1 MSGDASIGNSHPP
14 PRAEFDG
21 AGSTNASAQR
31 RTHGAG
37 PEPEAGAWRLAEPVA
52 IWFRITQSLSA
63 EDVDLARLTLSP
75 DERARCDRF
84 VFERDRRDFAA
95 AHALLRD
102 VLSRYGWLSP
112 AEWTFTAEAG
122 GKPHLA
128 DPSELQF
135 NIAHTRGLVACALSL
150 SGPIGVDVE
159 SIAYDRDVELI
170 AERYFAPAELADL
183 RAFPDS
189 TRRCAYFTEL
199 WTSKEAY
206 LKALGSGLQRPLN
219 EIAFRFSGASEI
231 RATSDGAPIDA
242 DWRFGLFAPRSD
254 FRLAAAVSAK
264 NPIRFRAREWPEKP
278 DQPELAPTRWSR

>member
-14 PRAEFDG
+14 PRAESDG

-75 DERARCDRF
+75 DERARCDQF

-150 SGPIGVDVE
+150 SGPIGVDVK
-159 SIAYDRDVELI
+159 SIVYDRDVESI

-183 RAFPDS
+183 RAFPELDAALRILHRIVDLKGGLS
-189 TRRCAYFTEL
+189 QSVGIWPAAAPRRNCVSIL
-199 WTSKEAY
+199 
-206 LKALGSGLQRPLN
+206 R
-219 EIAFRFSGASEI
+219 
-231 RATSDGAPIDA
+231 
-242 DWRFGLFAPRSD
+242 RFGNPGDVGWRSHRR
-254 FRLAAAVSAK
+254 RLALWPVCAA
-264 NPIRFRAREWPEKP
+264 IRLPPGGRFPR
-278 DQPELAPTRWSR
+278 Q